1 MHNYNL
7 LLKLVH
13 KRVEEKEREREVL
26 HMCGIYNIVYRRYF
40 AVRFV
45 SDEKRKQ
52 FLEDVKN
59 TALNI

>member
-1 MHNYNL
+1 MRNYNL

-13 KRVEEKEREREVL
+13 KKVEEKEREAL